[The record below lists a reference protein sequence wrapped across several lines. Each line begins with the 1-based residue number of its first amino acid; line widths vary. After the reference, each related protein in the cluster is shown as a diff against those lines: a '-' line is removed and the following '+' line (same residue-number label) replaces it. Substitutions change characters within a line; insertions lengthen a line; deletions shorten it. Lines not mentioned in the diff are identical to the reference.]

1 MFDIE
6 NFYPSISL
14 ELFNNTI
21 KLASEKRTISE
32 NDLSVIMQS
41 RQTLLVHDK
50 QPCVKKTGTESFDVP
65 MGCYDG
71 TEVCELVGCYILNQL
86 NTVMRKELV
95 GLYQDDSLSI
105 MKNMSGP
112 EIERKQNK

>member
-6 NFYPSISL
+6 GFYPSIPL

-21 KLASEKRTISE
+21 KFAIEKCAISE

-41 RQTLLVHDK
+41 RQTLLFHNK
-50 QPCVKKTGTESFDVP
+50 QPWVKKTGTENFDVL

-71 TEVCELVGCYILNQL
+71 VEVCELLGCYILNQL
-86 NTVMRKELV
+86 RNLLDYTAMTVSVL
-95 GLYQDDSLSI
+95 
-105 MKNMSGP
+105 
-112 EIERKQNK
+112 